1 MTIFQAIILGILF
14 CFCRMGILYTWPKN
28 IVLFGAL
35 LIGIVLG
42 DVPRAMIIGAAIQA
56 LYIAVIQ
63 PGGNIPTDEVL
74 ATFVA
79 VPLALLSKM
88 SPAVAVSLAVPVGL
102 LGVLLDYIRRTIN
115 AFWVHMADSYAEK
128 GNANGVMRAHL
139 LYPPLSLIF
148 IYIIPVSLAVYLGPH
163 AVNTFMK
170 AVPAWIMEGLKVTG
184 SVLPALGFAITI
196 SVIGRKDLI
205 PYFIFGFFFF
215 QYASKINMIALALFG
230 AFLAFLHITFT
241 KNKTESA
248 ANAAQDAQMVA
259 NNKKLLS
266 KKDLVKS
273 WMLWLGTCEL
283 SNSYERLQ
291 SLSFAACLSPIL
303 KKLYKDSEQLSAALK
318 RHLTFFNTEGIWG
331 SIIPGVVISMEEE
344 KAQGAEITD
353 EMITGLKT
361 GMMGP
366 LAGIGDTVDWG
377 TIRPIVVGLFLPLA
391 SAGSWLA
398 GIGPFIICSTIS
410 TVISYYLWNFGYSFG
425 KRSILQ
431 VLKNGKINQFITAAG
446 VLGMFMMGV
455 LSAQYVKLSLKPKI
469 QVGKAVKPIQSYFDQ
484 LIPGLLPIAIV
495 FLIYYLITKKKVKY
509 TTILIGVLVCSLLG
523 AAIKLF

>member
-35 LIGIVLG
+35 LIGLVLG

-79 VPLALLSKM
+79 VPLALVSHM
-88 SPAVAVSLAVPVGL
+88 EPAVAVSLAVPVGL

-115 AFWVHMADSYAEK
+115 AVWIHLADSYAEN

-148 IYIIPVSLAVYLGPH
+148 IYIIPVAVAIYLGPN
-163 AVNTFMK
+163 AVSRLMN
-170 AVPAWIMEGLKVTG
+170 VLHGWIMEGLKVTG

-205 PYFIFGFFFF
+205 PYFIFGFFFY
-215 QYASKINMIALALFG
+215 QYASQVNMIAMSLFG

-241 KNKTESA
+241 KTKVESKEE
-248 ANAAQDAQMVA
+248 NAENAKVA
-259 NNKKLLS
+259 DLEQKVLS
-266 KKDLVKS
+266 KKDIVKS

-291 SLSFAACLSPIL
+291 SLAFAACLSPIL
-303 KKLYKDSEQLSAALK
+303 KRLYKNDKDLSAALK

-331 SIIPGVVISMEEE
+331 SLIHGVVISMEEE
-344 KAQGAEITD
+344 KSQGAEISD

-366 LAGIGDTVDWG
+366 LAGIGDTIDWG

-391 SAGSWLA
+391 STGNWVA

-410 TVISYYLWNFGYSFG
+410 TVISYYLWNFGYRFG

-446 VLGMFMMGV
+446 VLGMFMMGA
-455 LSAQYVKLSLKPKI
+455 LSSQYVKLALKPKVMI
-469 QVGKAVKPIQSYFDQ
+469 GKTLHPIQSYFDQ
-484 LIPGLLPIAIV
+484 IIPGLLPLAIV

-509 TTILIGVLVCSLLG
+509 TTVLLGVLACSLLG
-523 AAIKLF
+523 AAINLF

>member
-115 AFWVHMADSYAEK
+115 AVWVHMADSYAEK

-241 KNKTESA
+241 
-248 ANAAQDAQMVA
+248 
-259 NNKKLLS
+259 NKKLLS

-291 SLSFAACLSPIL
+291 SLSFAACISPIL
-303 KKLYKDSEQLSAALK
+303 KKLYKDSEQLSTALK

-391 SAGSWLA
+391 SA